1 MSWQRWVFRFLDT
14 CFFRD
19 AAPFHAGEGGYTR
32 VKSMFPPF
40 ITTIQGAIRTSLALE
55 QQWRPGETVK
65 WPKELG
71 GPDDLGNLQ
80 LRGPYLLYGD
90 EPYFPAPLL
99 LLGKEGIY
107 IRLVPGEPVEC
118 DLGSVRLPVPAQE
131 LEGAKLL
138 NGVYLTREGL
148 GQVLEGVVP
157 SQNTLKKH
165 EDFYVDEIRVGLERS
180 DEKRTA
186 KDGYLYNI
194 IHVRP
199 KREAALAV
207 YVSGIPP
214 AWRVKDQLAVPLG
227 GEGRLAAVQVMSGNP
242 SEILPPAPFLVAGR
256 DGKVR
261 FTVILVTPG
270 WYGEGESLQKVIRQ
284 GPPGIPGRCLAACIG
299 KALQAGGWDMLNR
312 QPRALMPFLPS
323 GSLWFF
329 EVDEQKDAQV
339 AALHGQC
346 IGPKGEY
353 GFGQIIIGRWEE
365 R

>member
-1 MSWQRWVFRFLDT
+1 
-14 CFFRD
+14 
-19 AAPFHAGEGGYTR
+19 
-32 VKSMFPPF
+32 MFPPF

-131 LEGAKLL
+131 PEGAKLL

-165 EDFYVDEIRVGLERS
+165 E
-180 DEKRTA
+180 
-186 KDGYLYNI
+186 
-194 IHVRP
+194 
-199 KREAALAV
+199 
-207 YVSGIPP
+207 
-214 AWRVKDQLAVPLG
+214 
-227 GEGRLAAVQVMSGNP
+227 
-242 SEILPPAPFLVAGR
+242 FLCR
-256 DGKVR
+256 
-261 FTVILVTPG
+261 
-270 WYGEGESLQKVIRQ
+270 
-284 GPPGIPGRCLAACIG
+284 
-299 KALQAGGWDMLNR
+299 
-312 QPRALMPFLPS
+312 
-323 GSLWFF
+323 
-329 EVDEQKDAQV
+329 
-339 AALHGQC
+339 
-346 IGPKGEY
+346 
-353 GFGQIIIGRWEE
+353 
-365 R
+365 